1 MGSRR
6 RVGVSTRPT
15 VALVLARLVFLS
27 GCSLL
32 GGPADTPTDAG
43 TLTPTDTGT
52 PTPMDTERVSRITQ
66 IFDTFVV
73 EAL

>member
-1 MGSRR
+1 MGPRR

-15 VALVLARLVFLS
+15 VALVLARLVLLS

-43 TLTPTDTGT
+43 TLTPTDT
-52 PTPMDTERVSRITQ
+52 ERVSRITQ
-66 IFDTFVV
+66 MFDTFVV
-73 EAL
+73 EALQK